1 MSSAV
6 PAAKRVATILLLISL
21 TLVAVLAS
29 VSTFPA
35 ALAAAQTIGLPMYAA
50 VSWALLPDA
59 GTLVGMLGAL
69 VLSDRKGRRFA
80 IVSVILFA
88 LSSALV
94 NVAHAL
100 SGRYEEEPVPLLVAY
115 GTTATLALV
124 LASETAS
131 RVVATLFPAVEA
143 KPVPKVEKR
152 STAERRT
159 GKEEKKGTSLPPR
172 RDETTVIEQ
181 AKELAADYARK
192 GKRLTPTAVQRELR
206 LSRSRASRVHA
217 EVTS

>member
-143 KPVPKVEKR
+143 KPVLKVKKR
-152 STAERRT
+152 PTAERRT
-159 GKEEKKGTSLPPR
+159 DKEKKGASLPPR
-172 RDETTVIEQ
+172 RDEATVIEQ

-192 GKRLTPTAVQRELR
+192 GKRLTPTAVQKELR
-206 LSRSRASRVHA
+206 LSWSRAARVHA
-217 EVTS
+217 EVTA